1 VYGQVKLTFNDGNP
15 VVVDEVPNP
24 AYAFLAARNRG
35 PQNGQQAFMFGLSA
49 DYGAAPEPVYYSAFE
64 YEMNAGE
71 IRQFAV
77 RLGEILANETGK
89 VDSING
95 LLLAG
100 DRAFVAGNRSTA
112 PDTFHPYVHAFEYT
126 GGVDPW
132 KLGATLDLAPSA
144 TGSTEVTSLSYAD
157 LPTNTVGDGASLM
170 ATITRKIGAD
180 CHEWSV
186 AKFTYTDVGDTRSLN
201 LSYNLPMS
209 FPECRTKAVRVRPQ
223 VPQPQAPI
231 GLGYWWAGRCL
242 ETAGGAEKVCISEI
256 VDDGSSL
263 SLDLNFGG
271 GDGQVTIQHAGGLNM
286 RFWDVASQGDK
297 LVVAAGREG
306 NPGAYDA
313 ILIRLNANGTLDT
326 TFGNGGVVEIPTTG
340 LSTNPRTLS
349 ADIHGG
355 LQVTGETYTANSVR
369 PFVYFHPPPP
379 PPPASAAKAYEP
391 VLVEHT
397 FADTPNSTF
406 FVHER
411 LPDGSIVA
419 AGAAYLN
426 YPDPASMRPLV
437 VVLEGPPAATKAIE
451 YVHAGFGHYAVITDP
466 AEIQALDTGVFAGWA
481 RTGHWFNVYAT
492 EVPGSQPVDRFFS
505 TAFAPKSS
513 HFYTREAFELAI
525 VQANPDWL
533 HEGTRF
539 HALWPNGANGRCPA
553 GTRPVKRIYNN
564 GVTGAPNHQY
574 ADDDAVVAAALAAG
588 GVIEN
593 AAPDGGYF
601 CTE

>member
-1 VYGQVKLTFNDGNP
+1 MQRLAAMLICTFAWLPGVASGAPTVYGQVKLTFNDGNP

-201 LSYNLPMS
+201 LSYTEVS
-209 FPECRTKAVRVRPQ
+209 FDPN
-223 VPQPQAPI
+223 
-231 GLGYWWAGRCL
+231 AGRVWSC
-242 ETAGGAEKVCISEI
+242 
-256 VDDGSSL
+256 
-263 SLDLNFGG
+263 DLNWRS
-271 GDGQVTIQHAGGLNM
+271 
-286 RFWDVASQGDK
+286 RF
-297 LVVAAGREG
+297 
-306 NPGAYDA
+306 
-313 ILIRLNANGTLDT
+313 
-326 TFGNGGVVEIPTTG
+326 
-340 LSTNPRTLS
+340 TN
-349 ADIHGG
+349 
-355 LQVTGETYTANSVR
+355 
-369 PFVYFHPPPP
+369 
-379 PPPASAAKAYEP
+379 
-391 VLVEHT
+391 
-397 FADTPNSTF
+397 
-406 FVHER
+406 
-411 LPDGSIVA
+411 
-419 AGAAYLN
+419 
-426 YPDPASMRPLV
+426 
-437 VVLEGPPAATKAIE
+437 
-451 YVHAGFGHYAVITDP
+451 
-466 AEIQALDTGVFAGWA
+466 
-481 RTGHWFNVYAT
+481 
-492 EVPGSQPVDRFFS
+492 
-505 TAFAPKSS
+505 
-513 HFYTREAFELAI
+513 
-525 VQANPDWL
+525 
-533 HEGTRF
+533 
-539 HALWPNGANGRCPA
+539 
-553 GTRPVKRIYNN
+553 RI
-564 GVTGAPNHQY
+564 
-574 ADDDAVVAAALAAG
+574 
-588 GVIEN
+588 
-593 AAPDGGYF
+593 
-601 CTE
+601 